1 MGTTYRISTGNRAEV
16 RHVTPYTEP
25 VLHKAGS
32 ALPRVSRQPC
42 ETKNIFQRALLH
54 ISDWVKSRVA
64 AAKIRSAM
72 TPFIEHATKTG
83 APMPTTSH
91 CNALGDAIRSAFA
104 MHHGAEEAVAQA
116 VRRSMEGMDRNEKI
130 GLRSELNKTGLG
142 ERVRDS
148 LLQAV
153 NHSIAQSIANDAD
166 YLALQAL
173 KNITSSFAIQM
184 NVAYAFICEHL
195 KVVRPTGDSVFEQES
210 SFSPVRQMACI
221 SPSKDSAVLT
231 WFAAQSA
238 FGQRK
243 IIDALDQ
250 AANRAVFDG
259 SSAGLKKERIRAFS
273 IRMKEVLSG
282 AVTA

>member
-1 MGTTYRISTGNRAEV
+1 
-16 RHVTPYTEP
+16 
-25 VLHKAGS
+25 
-32 ALPRVSRQPC
+32 
-42 ETKNIFQRALLH
+42 
-54 ISDWVKSRVA
+54 
-64 AAKIRSAM
+64 
-72 TPFIEHATKTG
+72 
-83 APMPTTSH
+83 MPTASH
-91 CNALGDAIRSAFA
+91 CQALGDAIRSAYA

-116 VRRSMEGMDRNEKI
+116 VRRSMDGMERSEKLR
-130 GLRSELNKTGLG
+130 LRSELKKPGLG

-153 NHSIAQSIANDAD
+153 NHSIAQSVANDAD

-173 KNITSSFAIQM
+173 KNITSRYSIQM
-184 NVAYAFICEHL
+184 NIAYAFICEHL
-195 KVVRPTGDSVFEQES
+195 KVVRPTADSVSEQES
-210 SFSPVRQMACI
+210 SFSPARQMACI
-221 SPSKDSAVLT
+221 STSKDSAVLT

-273 IRMKEVLSG
+273 IRMTEVLSG
-282 AVTA
+282 VPTA

>member
-1 MGTTYRISTGNRAEV
+1 MGTTYRISTGNLTEV

-25 VLHKAGS
+25 VLRRS
-32 ALPRVSRQPC
+32 ADPRVSRQPC
-42 ETKNIFQRALLH
+42 ETKNIFQRVLLH

-72 TPFIEHATKTG
+72 RPFIEHAKKTRDS
-83 APMPTTSH
+83 MPTACH
-91 CNALGDAIRSAFA
+91 CKALGDAIRPAYA

-116 VRRSMEGMDRNEKI
+116 VRRSMNGMYRNEKI
-130 GLRSELNKTGLG
+130 VLRSELNKTGLG

-148 LLQAV
+148 LFLAV
-153 NHSIAQSIANDAD
+153 NQSIAQSIADDSD

-173 KNITSSFAIQM
+173 KNITSRYAIQM
-184 NVAYAFICEHL
+184 NIAYAFVCEHL
-195 KVVRPTGDSVFEQES
+195 NVVAPSGDSVSGQES
-210 SFSPVRQMACI
+210 SLSPARQMACI
-221 SPSKDSAVLT
+221 STSKDSAVLT

-250 AANRAVFDG
+250 AANRAVVDG

-273 IRMKEVLSG
+273 IRMKEVLSE
-282 AVTA
+282 AVKD